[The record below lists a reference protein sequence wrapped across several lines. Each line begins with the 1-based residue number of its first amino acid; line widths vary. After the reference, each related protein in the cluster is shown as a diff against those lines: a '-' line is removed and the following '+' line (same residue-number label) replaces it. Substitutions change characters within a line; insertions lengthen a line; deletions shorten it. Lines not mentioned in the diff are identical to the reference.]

1 MARTTFS
8 GPVRS
13 NNGFEGSIVSGTVS
27 ASAVSATVLT
37 AASGTV
43 TNLLC
48 TTLTIG
54 NTKVVQAAS
63 VVSGVVSAQLGYIPV
78 MVGSSTAYIALWKSL
93 TL

>member
-13 NNGFEGSIVSGTVS
+13 NNGFEGNVVSGTVS
-27 ASAVSATVLT
+27 STEVSATVLR

-43 TNLLC
+43 TNLLA

-54 NTKVVQAAS
+54 ATKLTSGNAAS
-63 VVSGVVSAQLGYIPV
+63 GAVSAQLGFIPV
-78 MVGSSTAYIALWKSL
+78 MVGTTTAYIALYQSI
-93 TL
+93 TV